1 MAKPKAKTKT
11 RARPKAKPRAK
22 ARAKAPSSKLPRIT
36 LSSLRRPP
44 GSHRARI
51 RKGRGPGSG
60 IGKTAGRGGKG
71 QTARTGGQTRPGF
84 EGGQM
89 PLIRRIPKRGFTN
102 PFKQPA
108 QVVNVRHL
116 GKLAEGVEVT
126 PGTLF
131 SLYDLFAGGSF
142 GRATVFALG
151 IMPYISASIVFQLA
165 APVFPIVE
173 KMQRDEEGRKKLT
186 QWTRYLTV
194 VLCLFQAYGYG
205 LFTEQIPGAVA
216 TPGFFF
222 RLTTVLTLTTG
233 GVFVMWLGEQIT
245 ERGIGNGASLLIFF
259 SIVERIWPE
268 TIRTIDALQAR
279 SLGVPTLLAV
289 LVVMVLVVAGTVA
302 VTVAARRIP
311 IQIPR
316 KVMGRGRIRE
326 GQKTFIPLR
335 LNTANVMPII
345 FAQSLIIV
353 PGTIAAFSGNQT
365 LKHLAEYFSVTSPV
379 YLITSALLIIFFA
392 YFYTSII
399 FNPVDLAENLKKQG
413 GFIPGV
419 KPGAATADYIDD
431 VLSRIT
437 FPGAIFLTIVA
448 MLPIVVSNTFNMPF
462 GFGGTALLIVVGV
475 ALDTVTQVQQHLL
488 LRHYDGFMKEGRVKF
503 RGRQRYM

>member
-1 MAKPKAKTKT
+1 MTA
-11 RARPKAKPRAK
+11 PR
-22 ARAKAPSSKLPRIT
+22 LPNLFKVPELKEKILFT
-36 LSSLRRPP
+36 LLCLLVYRVGAHIATP
-44 GSHRARI
+44 G
-51 RKGRGPGSG
+51 
-60 IGKTAGRGGKG
+60 
-71 QTARTGGQTRPGF
+71 
-84 EGGQM
+84 
-89 PLIRRIPKRGFTN
+89 
-102 PFKQPA
+102 
-108 QVVNVRHL
+108 VNVQA
-116 GKLAEGVEVT
+116 LADFLHNQGQ
-126 PGTLF
+126 GTLF

-165 APVFPIVE
+165 APVFPVVD

-194 VLCLFQAYGYG
+194 VLCLFQAYGYA
-205 LFTEQIPGAVA
+205 LFTE
-216 TPGFFF
+216 
-222 RLTTVLTLTTG
+222 
-233 GVFVMWLGEQIT
+233 
-245 ERGIGNGASLLIFF
+245 
-259 SIVERIWPE
+259 
-268 TIRTIDALQAR
+268 
-279 SLGVPTLLAV
+279 
-289 LVVMVLVVAGTVA
+289 
-302 VTVAARRIP
+302 
-311 IQIPR
+311 QIPR

-488 LRHYDGFMKEGRVKF
+488 LRHYDGFMRGGGAGAGTSRVRF
-503 RGRQRYM
+503 RR